1 MQHKNYE
8 EQTVKEVAERVPEA
22 RRVLRAYHISASNTM
37 PIDIAAAEASVTPDE
52 LLAVVEYKARRRA
65 RQAPAIREYAMEEEL
80 VA

>member
-22 RRVLRAYHISASNTM
+22 RRVLRAYHISASNAM
-37 PIDIAAAEASVTPDE
+37 PLDIAAAEASVTPDE

-65 RQAPAIREYAMEEEL
+65 RQAPAIREYATEEEL

>member
-22 RRVLRAYHISASNTM
+22 RRVLRSYHISASNDM
-37 PIDIAAAEASVTPDE
+37 PLDIAAAEASVTPDE

-65 RQAPAIREYAMEEEL
+65 RQAPAIREYAHEEEL

>member
-1 MQHKNYE
+1 MQYKNYE

-22 RRVLRAYHISASNTM
+22 RRVLRSYHISAWNTM
-37 PIDIAAAEASVTPDE
+37 PVDIAAAEASVTPDE

-65 RQAPAIREYAMEEEL
+65 RQAPAIREYALEEEL

>member
-8 EQTVKEVAERVPEA
+8 EQTVKDVAERVPEA
-22 RRVLRAYHISASNTM
+22 RRVLRTYHISASNAM
-37 PIDIAAAEASVTPDE
+37 PLDIAAAEASVTPDE

-65 RQAPAIREYAMEEEL
+65 RQAPAIREYAQEEEL

>member
-1 MQHKNYE
+1 MQYKNYE

-22 RRVLRAYHISASNTM
+22 RRVLRSYRISAWNTM
-37 PIDIAAAEASVTPDE
+37 PLDIAAAEASVTPDE

-65 RQAPAIREYAMEEEL
+65 RQAPAIREYALEEEL